1 MFLNDITDAMSIAEA
16 KRQQAKRK
24 QEAKNSV
31 KNQSHTLEENTIAEF
46 APGPRRDDN
55 DEVPKQIL
63 ILANRWWNAGDKQP
77 QITNVLR
84 SLGWSIAQVESED
97 DAVQMMHNDGTTYF
111 ISADDFDPDVFEA
124 VCPDCGMCQTHG
136 NLNEIKKGQ
145 KDSNGFTKCRQ
156 GYHAVG
162 TKKGKNGGQVR
173 NCKPNESQGV
183 AEAKFEPH
191 TAKFGKQIL
200 GRGKEWDEEPLAPTY
215 RVYVSD
221 GKTWHREGGVYD
233 HEMAAQRYIHQQVFT
248 KNPQARVGIV
258 GPGDAKPVVV
268 PPIKGHTYKESQ
280 HDTVGFSVNSE
291 KAYNAVMQKFSDSI
305 EHQEDGVM
313 YAPRKLWS
321 AIERVAFDADGVG
334 AEEDTGLDMAEDSW
348 HGAGDAW
355 HGTGDAWS
363 GGGGDGTGGATPLTE
378 YPTAQSVPDD
388 SESAIPGNSK
398 REIMINKLRAH
409 VESNYLDLCKDHEL
423 EMLCKF
429 YHVQLDEYN
438 AGEGAPQGAGVD
450 DSHSTLGSGMSRR
463 EQRMANL
470 HLAEM
475 RRAGYFD

>member
-145 KDSNGFTKCRQ
+145 KDSNGFTKCWP
-156 GYHAVG
+156 GEHAEG
-162 TKKGKNGGQVR
+162 TKKGKNGGPVR

-183 AEAKFEPH
+183 AGEGYGMSGAQTAMYSKIQPGKKMNESVDTNNIKQQLAELNKKLEHAEYTLNQVRGITKGIKYESVALSIESQVSELAKELGIENEYKSEA
-191 TAKFGKQIL
+191 
-200 GRGKEWDEEPLAPTY
+200 RDVWDAEKTLEGAVYNLEEPFTY
-215 RVYVSD
+215 YIYNIKNKVEELEDHIKYPDES
-221 GKTWHREGGVYD
+221 REM
-233 HEMAAQRYIHQQVFT
+233 E
-248 KNPQARVGIV
+248 
-258 GPGDAKPVVV
+258 
-268 PPIKGHTYKESQ
+268 
-280 HDTVGFSVNSE
+280 
-291 KAYNAVMQKFSDSI
+291 
-305 EHQEDGVM
+305 EDG
-313 YAPRKLWS
+313 
-321 AIERVAFDADGVG
+321 
-334 AEEDTGLDMAEDSW
+334 
-348 HGAGDAW
+348 
-355 HGTGDAWS
+355 
-363 GGGGDGTGGATPLTE
+363 
-378 YPTAQSVPDD
+378 
-388 SESAIPGNSK
+388 
-398 REIMINKLRAH
+398 
-409 VESNYLDLCKDHEL
+409 
-423 EMLCKF
+423 
-429 YHVQLDEYN
+429 
-438 AGEGAPQGAGVD
+438 GAGVESPLSSINNMD
-450 DSHSTLGSGMSRR
+450 PYHNS
-463 EQRMANL
+463 
-470 HLAEM
+470 LAE
-475 RRAGYFD
+475 ALNKELLKKKIK